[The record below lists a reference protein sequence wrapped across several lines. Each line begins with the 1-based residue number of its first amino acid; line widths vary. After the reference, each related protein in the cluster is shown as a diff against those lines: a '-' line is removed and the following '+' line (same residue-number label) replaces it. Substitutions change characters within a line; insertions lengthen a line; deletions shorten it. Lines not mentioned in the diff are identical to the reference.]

1 MSDKPFY
8 NEEISFKKKKFKNFD
23 IRKYRENNI
32 DFKRHHYTG
41 VSEIFDITLSNYFED
56 IKELGLSDEQIAE
69 GINDLVNI
77 SSIIIT
83 LDFLI
88 PCHISSYSASIFHKY
103 GLYLNNIFYAKNKKE
118 KYQNY
123 IQLSSVL
130 DTIKESDFDKYHFI
144 LKL

>member
-1 MSDKPFY
+1 MNKESFY

-32 DFKRHHYTG
+32 DFKRHHYKG
-41 VSEIFDITLSNYFED
+41 VSEIFDMTLSDYFED
-56 IKELGLSDEQIAE
+56 IKELDLSDEEIAY
-69 GINDLVNI
+69 GINDLVFI

-88 PCHISSYSASIFHKY
+88 PCHISSNTAYIFYKY

-130 DTIKESDFDKYHFI
+130 DTIKESDFENKHFI
-144 LKL
+144 IKL